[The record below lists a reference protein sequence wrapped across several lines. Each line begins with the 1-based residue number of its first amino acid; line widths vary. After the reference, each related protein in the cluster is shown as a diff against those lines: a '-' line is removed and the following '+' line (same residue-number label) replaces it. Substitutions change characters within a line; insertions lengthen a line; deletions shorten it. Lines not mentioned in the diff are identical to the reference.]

1 MVRGDNHHKLGHG
14 SLQMSPGPKCQRFPH
29 ISMSIGP
36 TLKIVLLRSL
46 EGLLKVVWSFKKK
59 FWSSFAFFYFYEL
72 VVNWISGSCFLEL
85 RTLFILNRNSKVVS
99 ILIFPKITYILIEKI
114 TLSWIIMNYVSIRG
128 GEGVEG
134 IEIQIFSVLQKSQ
147 ETMRSTLKRER
158 VYKEC
163 LKSPSQS
170 LHILQFSIGVYTQF
184 FSLCPPSE
192 HILIIFPLHFLVPF
206 C

>member
-1 MVRGDNHHKLGHG
+1 
-14 SLQMSPGPKCQRFPH
+14 
-29 ISMSIGP
+29 
-36 TLKIVLLRSL
+36 
-46 EGLLKVVWSFKKK
+46 
-59 FWSSFAFFYFYEL
+59 
-72 VVNWISGSCFLEL
+72 
-85 RTLFILNRNSKVVS
+85 
-99 ILIFPKITYILIEKI
+99 
-114 TLSWIIMNYVSIRG
+114 MNYVSIRG